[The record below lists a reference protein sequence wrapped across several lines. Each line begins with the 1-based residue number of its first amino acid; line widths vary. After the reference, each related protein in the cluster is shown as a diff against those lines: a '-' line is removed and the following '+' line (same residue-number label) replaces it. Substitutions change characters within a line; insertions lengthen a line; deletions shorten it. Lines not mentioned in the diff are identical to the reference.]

1 MKRKNF
7 IKTCGLACLGT
18 TTLGLSLQG
27 CTSSKNLSIPLAD
40 NNLVLGKTDF
50 IKNGGFYDYIV
61 VSNPQLRFPI
71 AVFRF
76 SEEKYSAL
84 YLQCSHQGNELNV
97 YGDKLVCSAHGSEF
111 DNKGKVTK
119 GPAADPLRSL
129 PVQIG
134 NNNILISLPSA

>member
-1 MKRKNF
+1 MQRKNF

-18 TTLGLSLQG
+18 TALGLFLQG
-27 CTSSKNLSIPLAD
+27 CTSIKNISVPLAD
-40 NNLVLGKTDF
+40 GNLVLAKIDF
-50 IKNGGFYDYIV
+50 LKNGGFYNYIV
-61 VSNPQLRFPI
+61 VNNSQLRFPI
-71 AVFRF
+71 VIFRF

-111 DNKGKVTK
+111 DNKGNATK
-119 GPAADPLRSL
+119 GPAADPLLSL

-134 NNNILISLPSA
+134 NNNILISLKST